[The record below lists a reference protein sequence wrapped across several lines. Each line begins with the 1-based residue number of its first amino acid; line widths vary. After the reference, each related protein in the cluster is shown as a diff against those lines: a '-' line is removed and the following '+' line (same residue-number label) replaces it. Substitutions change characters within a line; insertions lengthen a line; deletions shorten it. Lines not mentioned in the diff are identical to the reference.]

1 MKKTK
6 IVALAT
12 AMAISAGAVFAS
24 VSTAVAAPILGDVDE
39 SGKVMAKDAR
49 IVLRHVARLETLEDR
64 LLPTAD
70 VNGDGKVNMKD
81 ARLILRY
88 AARLENKMGGEEKYD
103 EITRENGS
111 ETTKVNPGDLST
123 KPNTRPG
130 TTKPDTTKPDTTKP
144 DITKPE
150 TTTEP
155 EETTK
160 DPLADIPQD
169 IKTFASAKF
178 TFTGTVYGGDG
189 AQAVSLTTSGDNL
202 KMAMNMDGIKLNF
215 MKRMEKK
222 PLSKKEETKYYLI
235 SEEKKLYTE
244 FNADALK
251 LIGLDLNMDDLNFSF
266 KAIDLSAQT
275 FTVEENVAFNGK
287 SATCY
292 TLSDGESMMKFYTE
306 GDKLVGLVTYDAA
319 GNEQQ
324 MIVFKTFSGDVPDSV
339 WSLDP
344 YKKVVGFINFFVKI
358 GFDVNS

>member
-49 IVLRHVARLETLEDR
+49 VVLRHVARLEMLEDR

-88 AARLENKMGGEEKYD
+88 AARLEKEMGGEKKYE
-103 EITRENGS
+103 EIIKEEGS
-111 ETTKVNPGDLST
+111 ETTKINPDDLST
-123 KPNTRPG
+123 QPNTRPG
-130 TTKPDTTKPDTTKP
+130 TTKP
-144 DITKPE
+144 E

-155 EETTK
+155 ESTTKEETTK
-160 DPLADIPQD
+160 NPLADIPVD
-169 IKTFASAKF
+169 IKAFASAKF
-178 TFTGTVYGGDG
+178 TFTGTVYGSDG

-202 KMAMNMDGIKLNF
+202 KMAMDMDGISLNF
-215 MKRMEKK
+215 MKKMEKK
-222 PLSKKEETKYYLI
+222 NALSKKEEAKYYLI

-251 LIGLDLNMDDLNFSF
+251 LIGLDLNMDELNFSF
-266 KAIDLSAQT
+266 KEIDLSAQS

-287 SATCY
+287 AATCY
-292 TLSDGESMMKFYTE
+292 TLGDSSSIMKFYTE
-306 GDKLVGLVTYDAA
+306 GDKLVGLVTYDSA

-324 MIVFKTFSGDVPDSV
+324 MIVFKTFSGDVPDSA
-339 WSLDP
+339 WSLSP
-344 YKKVVGFINFFVKI
+344 YKKVTGFLTFFMKI
-358 GFDVNS
+358 GLDTNS

>member
-49 IVLRHVARLETLEDR
+49 IVLRHVARLETIEDR

-88 AARLENKMGGEEKYD
+88 AARLENKMGGEDKYA
-103 EITRENGS
+103 EITKESGS
-111 ETTKVNPGDLST
+111 ETTKINPGDLST

-144 DITKPE
+144 DTTKPE

-160 DPLADIPQD
+160 APLVIPDD
-169 IKTFASAKF
+169 IKAFASVNFA
-178 TFTGTVYGGDG
+178 FTGTSYSSEGTM
-189 AQAVSLTTSGDNL
+189 SM
-202 KMAMNMDGIKLNF
+202 KMATNGKNLRVYSKMPGYSNPIGIMHIKG
-215 MKRMEKK
+215 RTA
-222 PLSKKEETKYYLI
+222 LSTKYYLF
-235 SEEKKLYTE
+235 SEDTMQY
-244 FNADALK
+244 ADVTALMNVAGG
-251 LIGLDLNMDDLNFSF
+251 IDGLDISF
-266 KAIDLSAQT
+266 EPVEISADKM
-275 FTVEENVAFNGK
+275 TVEENVAFNGK
-287 SATCY
+287 GTTCY
-292 TLSDGESMMKFYTE
+292 KLSDETSTIKFYMD
-306 GDKLVGLVTYDAA
+306 GDHLVGVDMLDSV
-319 GNEQQ
+319 GNIQQ
-324 MIVFKTFSGDVPDSV
+324 EFVFTSFTGDVPDST
-339 WSLDP
+339 WKFDG
-344 YKKVVGFINFFVKI
+344 YKKAKI
-358 GFDVNS
+358 TDLIPLFEKG